1 MRFWLI
7 SIVLV
12 SCAVPAF
19 AQSVG
24 SDDRRFTFH
33 KVDDGFLRLDGRT
46 GAVSLCTRP
55 DSGWTCRV
63 VPDERTALEGEIARL
78 GSENAT
84 LKQALVD
91 RGPPLPG
98 LPPRPPANI
107 GVDRA
112 VPGDAELD
120 RVVAFVGKVWRRTL
134 QVIANV
140 QRDLADR
147 L

>member
-1 MRFWLI
+1 MRSGFVAI
-7 SIVLV
+7 ALV
-12 SCAVPAF
+12 SCAVPAS
-19 AQSVG
+19 AQSVE

-46 GAVSLCTRP
+46 GAVWLCTRP
-55 DSGWTCRV
+55 DSGWACRA
-63 VPDERTALEGEIARL
+63 VPDDRAALEGEIARL

-91 RGPPLPG
+91 RGAPLPG
-98 LPPRPPANI
+98 FPPRPPANV
-107 GVDRA
+107 GADKA
-112 VPGDAELD
+112 VPGDADLD
-120 RVVAFVGKVWRRTL
+120 RVVAFVEKVWRRTL
-134 QVIANV
+134 QMIANV